1 MNKFSFIIHTCDCHH
16 SQGSMDKIA
25 IATSI
30 EKVLELC
37 EEHRKKNGKKLSS
50 ESRSQIA
57 FMKQTQGQSDYEFFI
72 ECYDEKDL
80 DRLW

>member
-1 MNKFSFIIHTCDCHH
+1 MQFSFIIYTCDEHH

-37 EEHRKKNGKKLSS
+37 EEQRKKDGKKLSS
-50 ESRSQIA
+50 ESRSQLA
-57 FMKQTQGQSDYEFFI
+57 LMKQTQGQSEYEFFI
-72 ECYDEKDL
+72 ECYDEKDIN
-80 DRLW
+80 RLW